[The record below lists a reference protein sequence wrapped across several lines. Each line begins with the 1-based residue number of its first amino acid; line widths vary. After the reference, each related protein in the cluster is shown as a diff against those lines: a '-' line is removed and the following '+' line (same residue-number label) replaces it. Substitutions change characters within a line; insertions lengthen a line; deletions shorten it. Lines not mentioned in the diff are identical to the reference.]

1 MGVISAIHSELI
13 KTKHTPFM
21 ALHVIVPL
29 MGTLLFVLYYSMY
42 INVPDSE
49 KLNLIL
55 EITSTIFPLLIS
67 VIVGMNVASE
77 EKASHFQT
85 LLAVRCRS
93 KLLLA
98 KLIVLYSAGLTS
110 LFFMFTL
117 FGFGIS
123 FMKLTRGLPLNM
135 FVFNMFVQAVIGLAF
150 CNLILY
156 IFHLFL
162 NLKFGLGISFLWGV
176 FECLQ
181 SILYSNIELRGIWRY
196 IPFSWSMNWVHDTLH
211 HKLAAYAAQWWL
223 IAILTVCI
231 LLLTMRWFSYLEGRK
246 NYE

>member
-1 MGVISAIHSELI
+1 MVFFSAIHSELI

-29 MGTLLFVLYYSMY
+29 MGTLLFMLYYSLY
-42 INVPDSE
+42 VNVSDTE

-85 LLAVRCRS
+85 LLAVRSRS

-98 KLIVLYSAGLTS
+98 KLIVLYGAGLTS

-117 FGFGIS
+117 FGLGIS
-123 FMKLTRGLPLNM
+123 FMKLTSGLQ
-135 FVFNMFVQAVIGLAF
+135 FNMFIQAVIGFAF

-196 IPFSWSMNWVHDTLH
+196 IPFAWSINWVHDTLH
-211 HKLAAYAAQWWL
+211 HKLAAYAVQWWL

-231 LLLTMRWFSYLEGRK
+231 LLLIMRWFSYWEGRK